1 ESQCDD
7 VYRESLIQLFQN
19 EKDPIKLIRLREVY
33 EKLEDIGDSCQSV
46 ANTLESI
53 VMKMRKGPR

>member
-1 ESQCDD
+1 
-7 VYRESLIQLFQN
+7 YRESLIQLFQN

-33 EKLEDIGDSCQSV
+33 EKLEDIADSCQSV

-53 VMKMRKGPR
+53 VMKNA